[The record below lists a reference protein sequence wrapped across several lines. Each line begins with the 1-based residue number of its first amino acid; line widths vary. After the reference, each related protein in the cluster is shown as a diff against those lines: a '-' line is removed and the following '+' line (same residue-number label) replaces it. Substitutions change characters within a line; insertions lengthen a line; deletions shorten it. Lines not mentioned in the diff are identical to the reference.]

1 MVCMLIMSKNNGTK
15 FKGQTFFIV
24 SNRACVLVLSVTD
37 IETKQTSKKYC

>member
-24 SNRACVLVLSVTD
+24 SNGACVLVLSVTD
-37 IETKQTSKKYC
+37 TETKQTSKKYC